1 MQVVKLTLFILFSL
15 LVLCPFTLIA
25 QETTATL
32 SGHLTDDK
40 GALLTGATIVM
51 KHEPTGAV
59 SSTQTNNKGIFYLTN
74 LKPGGPYTI
83 TITYV
88 GFQDVLLNEI
98 NLGLGSNPNL
108 DLVLKSKSKDLI
120 EVTVTGS
127 RRVPFAG
134 LTVGRTQLNTLP
146 TLGRSLSDFTRL
158 TPQSNNNSF
167 AGSNFRYNNLTVDGA
182 VNNDAIGF
190 SNSFGG
196 TSGGGQ
202 SGAAGAGTRTNPYSL
217 DVIQEVQ
224 VQLAPY
230 DVKLGNFTGGSV
242 NAVTKSGS
250 NDFHGSVY
258 SYGRNKS
265 LVGKSVDGLHT
276 GIGSD
281 FYDYQYGATA
291 SGPIV
296 TNKVFF
302 IVNFEQTRRQ
312 EPTFYN
318 AGDLGAAVSLADATA
333 IYNQLKTKY
342 NYDAGSYLGAYKIF
356 TNSDK
361 LFGRLDF
368 NLNSKN
374 SLTLRGIYTNGWGN
388 NLERTSTNF
397 QFGSTDFT
405 QHTKNVNVTAELKT
419 KINNSLN
426 NQLNASYINVHEY
439 REFPGTLS
447 PFMDIG
453 GGAVWAGTWR
463 EASIYNMKQQ
473 TFELA
478 DNLTYTKGINKF
490 TFGTHN
496 EFYNLTYGFVNS
508 WNGRWEYSNSAN
520 FLADKPSRIRGAYST
535 DTKFP
540 NDRNALYNNPPNP
553 YKVALLS
560 AYAQDEISVNKKFRV
575 SPGLRIDYSALD
587 NAITVD
593 PGFTAAANNTNITS
607 PTYNNTPF
615 NQLTNKWLGKATLS
629 PRLGFNYDVK
639 GNQSIVLRGGVGV
652 FVGRMPFAWLGYA
665 ETLSGGVYNN
675 IDFRPATNNTVGGNV
690 TVPLAINPLTLKD
703 TINAHALASANAST
717 TREVDV
723 IDNNFKLPRVIR
735 TNIAA
740 DFKFGKGYKLTL
752 DALYT
757 KTLYDVQFQQINIK
771 DQTEYY
777 STGPTQSPVYTGGKL
792 NSQYSNVYLL
802 TNTTQGNRYN
812 LTTQLSKTTNG
823 ISLGTHSLNMNW
835 SAAYTYGVSKDI
847 SNGIRNSFQS
857 NFELNPSIVP
867 NNPQLAYSNFDMRHR
882 VVGTFGTNW
891 IWNTKSSTSLTFFY
905 SGQAGNPYSV
915 VYNSGGNPFGNAANA
930 NLPYI
935 PKNPSDIRLVDKGT
949 YTASQ
954 QWTDLDNLINGDKYL
969 NTRRGQYAERN
980 GLHTPWNHELDLK
993 LMHEFK
999 LSKTNKNETLQLS
1012 LDVFN
1017 VLNLINNDW
1026 GHLTFVT
1033 NVNNYTVNLLN
1044 FVTDPSNTNPSLVSA
1059 SNPTG
1064 IVPIG
1069 KPSSG
1074 YIPAFTFNKPTGLNG
1089 NYYTVDPINSRWQ
1102 GQVGV
1107 KFNF

>member
-1 MQVVKLTLFILFSL
+1 MRVFRFTLFVLLSL
-15 LVLCPFTLIA
+15 AFCWPNFTLA

-32 SGHLTDDK
+32 SGHISDSK
-40 GALLTGATIVM
+40 GAFLNGATVVI
-51 KHEPTGAV
+51 KHEPTGTV
-59 SSTQTNNKGIFYLTN
+59 TTTQSNNKGIFYLPN
-74 LKPGGPYTI
+74 LRVGGPYTI

-88 GFQDVLLNEI
+88 GFKDVTLNDV
-98 NLGLGSNPNL
+98 NLQLGNNPNL
-108 DLVLKSKSKDLI
+108 DLNLESSSKDLM
-120 EVTVTGS
+120 EVVVSGS
-127 RRVPFAG
+127 RRAPSGG
-134 LTVGRTQLNTLP
+134 LTVGRAQLNTLP

-250 NDFHGSVY
+250 NDFHGSIY
-258 SYGRNKS
+258 GYGRNKT
-265 LVGKSVDGLHT
+265 LVGKSVDGSKT

-281 FYDYQYGATA
+281 FYDYQYGATV

-296 TNKVFF
+296 KNKAFF

-318 AGDLGAAVSLADATA
+318 AGEPGSAVSVADAA
-333 IYNQLKTKY
+333 SIYNQLKTKY
-342 NYDAGSYLGAYKIF
+342 NYDAGAYMGAYKIF

-368 NLNSKN
+368 NLSPKN
-374 SLTLRGIYTNGWGN
+374 TLTIRGIYTNGWGN

-405 QHTKNVNVTAELKT
+405 QYTKNFNVTAELKT
-419 KINNSLN
+419 KFNNNLS
-426 NQLNASYINVHEY
+426 NQLNVSYINVHEY
-439 REFPGTLS
+439 RDFPGTLS

-453 GGAVWAGTWR
+453 GGAIWAGTWR

-473 TFELA
+473 TVEIS

-496 EFYNLTYGFVNS
+496 ELYNLTYGFVNS
-508 WNGRWEYSNSAN
+508 WNGRWEYSNVNN

-535 DTKFP
+535 DSKIP
-540 NDRNALYNNPPNP
+540 NDRNSLYNNPPNP

-560 AYAQDEISVNKKFRV
+560 AYAQDEISVSRRFKL
-575 SPGLRIDYSALD
+575 SPGLRIDYSALGES
-587 NAITVD
+587 IPVD
-593 PGFTAAANNTNITS
+593 KDFATANNNTTS
-607 PTYNNTPF
+607 PTYSNTPF
-615 NQLTNKWLGKATLS
+615 NQLTNKWLGKPTLS
-629 PRLGFNYDVK
+629 PRLGFNYDIN

-675 IDFRPATNNTVGGNV
+675 IDFRPTTSNTVGGNV
-690 TVPLAINPLTLKD
+690 VVPLAVNPLSLKD
-703 TINAHALASANAST
+703 TINAHALASANAAT

-757 KTLYDVQFQQINIK
+757 KTLYDVKFQQTNIK
-771 DQTEYY
+771 DQVEYY
-777 STGPTQSPVYTGGKL
+777 SAGPNLSPVYTGGKL

-802 TNTTQGNRYN
+802 TNTTEGYRYN
-812 LTTQLSKTTNG
+812 LTAQLSKATNG
-823 ISLGTHSLNMNW
+823 ISLGTHSLNINW
-835 SAAYTYGVSKDI
+835 SAAYTYGMSKDL

-857 NFELNPSIVP
+857 NFEVNPAIVP
-867 NNPQLAYSNFDMRHR
+867 NNPQLSYSNFDLRHR
-882 VVGTFGTNW
+882 IVGTFGTNW
-891 IWNTKSSTSLTFFY
+891 IWNKSNSTSLTFFY
-905 SGQAGNPYSV
+905 AGQSGSPYTV
-915 VYNSGGNPFGNAANA
+915 VYNSGGNPFNNAANA

-935 PKNPSDIRLVDKGT
+935 PKNQSDIRLVDKGS
-949 YTASQ
+949 YTAAQ
-954 QWTDLDNLINGDKYL
+954 QWTDLDQLISNDKYL
-969 NTRRGQYAERN
+969 SSRRGQYAERN
-980 GLHTPWNHELDLK
+980 GLRTPWNHELDLK

-999 LSKTNKNETLQLS
+999 LSKTNKYQSLQIS
-1012 LDVFN
+1012 FDIFN

-1026 GHLTFVT
+1026 GHITFVT
-1033 NVNNYTVNLLN
+1033 NVNNYTVNMLN
-1044 FVTDPSNTNPSLVSA
+1044 FVADPSVTDPALKTTA
-1059 SNPTG
+1059 NPTG
-1064 IVPIG
+1064 VVPVG

-1074 YIPAFTFNKPTGLNG
+1074 YLPAFTFNKPTGLNN